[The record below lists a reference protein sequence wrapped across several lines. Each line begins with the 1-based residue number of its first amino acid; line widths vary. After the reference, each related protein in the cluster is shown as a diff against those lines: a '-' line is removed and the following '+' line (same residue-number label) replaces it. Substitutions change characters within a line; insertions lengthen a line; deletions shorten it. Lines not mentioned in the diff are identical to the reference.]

1 MKHNG
6 EGVAVARWMAECRPW
21 DGDEP
26 VRVEALAPGVLPALR
41 RDYNRWAFRKDRAV
55 FDARDGRTRA
65 AFRAAWN
72 GAVLALEAA
81 VTGEAGSKRKEEGKR

>member
-26 VRVEALAPGVLPALR
+26 VRAEALALGVLPALR
-41 RDYNRWAFRKDRAV
+41 RDYNRWASRECGNDRAV
-55 FDARDGRTRA
+55 FDARDGRTKA

-72 GAVLALEAA
+72 GAALARKLE
-81 VTGEAGSKRKEEGKR
+81 TEGTT

>member
-26 VRVEALAPGVLPALR
+26 VRAEALAPGVLPLKHPLIFALEIKGFR
-41 RDYNRWAFRKDRAV
+41 RDILLGLSDF
-55 FDARDGRTRA
+55 
-65 AFRAAWN
+65 
-72 GAVLALEAA
+72 
-81 VTGEAGSKRKEEGKR
+81 GSP